1 MVSQWNCQ
9 MDTLSEQ
16 WEFTALAARLTDSQT
31 CNRGPCRSSTKPRNV
46 PLRLEGSFWMSSE
59 KVILQ
64 KLLQDPRVSML
75 QSGWCSLRQQ
85 QAECPGITTTLSN
98 QACLMRRVIGA
109 LLPRTRRSIQRRD
122 WLWQTHNGE
131 PVSGPACSTSDHQT
145 PASMHAACLHAYKRM
160 HILKDLWIHEDDL
173 CELVVYV
180 NPVVY

>member
-1 MVSQWNCQ
+1 MARRWNCQ

-31 CNRGPCRSSTKPRNV
+31 CSRRPSWSSTKPRNIL
-46 PLRLEGSFWMSSE
+46 LRLGCSFWMSSE

-75 QSGWCSLRQQ
+75 QSGWSSLRQQ

-145 PASMHAACLHAYKRM
+145 PASMHTPLVYMLTNACIYTRTYAYMKM
-160 HILKDLWIHEDDL
+160 T
-173 CELVVYV
+173 CV
-180 NPVVY
+180 NWSFMSTQ